1 MAVAPGN
8 ALFQLKKGGILA
20 PAIFANLRESQ
31 EAELR
36 ERPEG
41 RGTVIFWLHRWE
53 SSGRMLSVGK
63 RGFVKSSC
71 SRPTYFT
78 PIFSTAQETSAIP
91 LSRMAQRRPG
101 TNTPTPFPYNSPGSS
116 WRRHFPSGSK
126 TQAPAKKTD
135 TGFQNQP
142 SFLMKMSTFW
152 PSIPNWDEN
161 FTIKTP
167 NSKGHV
173 SAASSVWHASL
184 LPCCLPGSSPSSA

>member
-1 MAVAPGN
+1 MEN
-8 ALFQLKKGGILA
+8 AGSLNRLA
-20 PAIFANLRESQ
+20 PDQHISLQ
-31 EAELR
+31 
-36 ERPEG
+36 
-41 RGTVIFWLHRWE
+41 
-53 SSGRMLSVGK
+53 
-63 RGFVKSSC
+63 
-71 SRPTYFT
+71 
-78 PIFSTAQETSAIP
+78 FSAQPRKP
-91 LSRMAQRRPG
+91 L
-101 TNTPTPFPYNSPGSS
+101 PFPYPGWLNGDQGPTLPPPFPDNPPGSS

-161 FTIKTP
+161 FTIKMP

-184 LPCCLPGSSPSSA
+184 LPCCLPGFSPSSAELTLCKVLGDVGALKETITRLAASVWICSLDS